1 MPASPAPRCPD
12 AMGTPPPHPDLARRH
27 WLSQAGAL
35 VAATGL
41 PWVPAPAW
49 PHGSAGP
56 LDNPRALGDW
66 PLLDD
71 LGQQRPLSARL
82 RGQVTAIQLMFTG
95 CSALCPLQGAL
106 FANVQQR
113 LGADLSRLGIRLLSI
128 SIDPLADDP
137 AALARWR
144 RGFEAGQAWRTASPR
159 PGDLDALLEQLD
171 DARTAPRPLGDRHS
185 TQVMVCD
192 RQGRLRW
199 RSLPLTGADPVVQ
212 TLRQLA
218 RSTTS

>member
-1 MPASPAPRCPD
+1 MRSLSD
-12 AMGTPPPHPDLARRH
+12 PPPLSRRQ
-27 WLSQAGAL
+27 WLKRAGGSI
-35 VAATGL
+35 AAAGVSL
-41 PWVPAPAW
+41 PPVSAW
-49 PHGSAGP
+49 SHGSAGP
-56 LDNPRALGDW
+56 IEPPRALGDW
-66 PLLDD
+66 SLLDD

-106 FANVQQR
+106 FATVQQR
-113 LGADLSRLGIRLLSI
+113 LGADLSRQGIRLLSI
-128 SIDPLADDP
+128 SVDPLADDP

-144 RGFEAGQAWRTASPR
+144 RGFEAGEAWRTASPR
-159 PGDLDALLEQLD
+159 PADLDGLLDQLD
-171 DARTAPRPLGDRHS
+171 DARTTPRPNGDRHS

-199 RSLPLTGADPVVQ
+199 RSLPLTGAEPVVQ

>member
-1 MPASPAPRCPD
+1 MSA
-12 AMGTPPPHPDLARRH
+12 PHPDPLRRR
-27 WLSQAGAL
+27 WLSQAPAWL
-35 VAATGL
+35 AATCL
-41 PWVPAPAW
+41 PTVPRGAW

-56 LDNPRALGDW
+56 LETPRLLGDW
-66 PLLDD
+66 PLIDD

-113 LGADLSRLGIRLLSI
+113 LGADLSRQGIGLLSI

-137 AALARWR
+137 AALTRWR
-144 RGFEAGQAWRTASPR
+144 RGFEAGTAWRAAAPR
-159 PGDLDALLEQLD
+159 PHELDALLDQLD
-171 DARTAPRPLGDRHS
+171 DGRNAPRPTGDRHS

-199 RSLPLTGADPVVQ
+199 RSQPLTSVEPVVQ
-212 TLRQLA
+212 ALRQLA
-218 RSTTS
+218 RPTPN